1 MDRYYGVMVGT
12 VADVNDPQGEG
23 RVRLQFAW
31 LGGENQ
37 TFWAPIAA
45 AMAGDLRGAFFM
57 PEVADEVLVAFER
70 GDINF
75 PYVIGFLW
83 NGKDRPP
90 SQSVRERIFKSV
102 NGHAIRFLDST
113 PDGGSLGAVVIEDA
127 HGNRITLSSGKIT
140 IKSVAVIEI
149 DAPVITLQGPGYKRV
164 VTPNS
169 NPI

>member
-1 MDRYYGVMVGT
+1 MDKYYGVMLGT
-12 VADVNDPQGEG
+12 VTNVDDPMGQG

-31 LGGENQ
+31 LGGENE

-45 AMAGDLRGAFFM
+45 AMAGDMRGAFFM
-57 PEVADEVLVAFER
+57 PEVGDEVLVAFER

-83 NGKDRPP
+83 NGPDRTP
-90 SQSVRERIFKSV
+90 SKSVHERIFKSV

-113 PDGGSLGAVVIEDA
+113 PDGGSKGAVVIEDA

-149 DAPVITLQGPGYKRV
+149 DAPVITLQGPGYKRI

>member
-1 MDRYYGVMVGT
+1 MDKYYGVMLGT
-12 VADVNDPQGEG
+12 VTNVEDPMGQG

-31 LGGENQ
+31 LGGENE

-45 AMAGDLRGAFFM
+45 AMAGDMRGAFFM
-57 PEVADEVLVAFER
+57 PEVGDEVLVAFER

-83 NGKDRPP
+83 NGPDRPP
-90 SQSVRERIFKSV
+90 SKSVRERIFKSV

-113 PDGGSLGAVVIEDA
+113 PDGGSMGAVVIEDA

-149 DAPVITLQGPGYKRV
+149 DAPLITLQGPGYKRV
-164 VTPNS
+164 ITPNS